1 MSAHNW
7 VFLRSKDDFG
17 VNFELLIE
25 ALSTDLSYVREQTRL
40 LTRAIEWDENNRRRS
55 NILRGPELIAAEGWL
70 AISQSMQPA
79 STELHDEY
87 IAFSRT
93 TIRRLQSLVYT
104 GIGVA
109 FVLLLGLALFAI
121 FQRNEANNQ
130 RQLAVKSA
138 EIAEERLQQAEQI
151 ARIATAQSL
160 AALALVEV
168 DRNPAR
174 SLILA
179 TKSVRFTYEFA
190 QTVLPLSNTALRQ
203 SIIKSRVRLTLKG
216 HGAGLTSASY
226 SPDGQR
232 MVTASYDKTAKV

>member
-7 VFLRSKDDFG
+7 VFLRSKDDFE

-25 ALSTDLSYVREQTRL
+25 ALSTDLSYVREHTRL

-55 NILRGPELIAAEGWL
+55 NILRGPELIAAEGGL

-121 FQRNEANNQ
+121 FNEMKPIINAN
-130 RQLAVKSA
+130 
-138 EIAEERLQQAEQI
+138 
-151 ARIATAQSL
+151 
-160 AALALVEV
+160 
-168 DRNPAR
+168 
-174 SLILA
+174 
-179 TKSVRFTYEFA
+179 
-190 QTVLPLSNTALRQ
+190 
-203 SIIKSRVRLTLKG
+203 
-216 HGAGLTSASY
+216 
-226 SPDGQR
+226 
-232 MVTASYDKTAKV
+232 